1 MDRRKLQRGCRGG
14 RDMRDSWT
22 RGEGEEMGVCF
33 WHRGGLDLWPE
44 KIQTLVKLLEWG
56 FLSDVP
62 EHAVNGLL
70 FAELRILAV

>member
-1 MDRRKLQRGCRGG
+1 MDTWRGCG
-14 RDMRDSWT
+14 D
-22 RGEGEEMGVCF
+22 EGVLLAPRRPGIC
-33 WHRGGLDLWPE
+33 GPE
-44 KIQTLVKLLEWG
+44 KIQTLELLDWG

>member
-1 MDRRKLQRGCRGG
+1 MDRRKLQRGCGGG

-33 WHRGGLDLWPE
+33 WPE